1 MPSIIIRGVPHS
13 YSLTTPQDFSQTL
26 VFIHGWLLSQHYWL
40 PVVDRLNSTF
50 QCLSYDLRG
59 FGQSTEGLDDYQAEV
74 PQLAQQLGASYSP
87 FSLAAYARDLGSLL
101 EQLNLDKVWLVGHS
115 LGASIALWA
124 AYCYPQWIAGVVCI
138 NAGGGIYLKQEFDR
152 FRQAGQQI
160 VRFRPQWMRYL
171 PLADFAFARMMVAQP
186 LARRWGRQRLIDFL
200 QAHPDAALGSLLE
213 STTEEEVHLLPR
225 IVSRLNQ
232 PVYFLAGER
241 DQVMEMKFVRY
252 LASFHALFESGQ
264 EIVVELP
271 DCGHIAL
278 LECPDLVVKNLK
290 DVLSQHS

>member
-1 MPSIIIRGVPHS
+1 MPSITVRGVSHS
-13 YSLTTPQDFSQTL
+13 YSLTTPQGFSKTL
-26 VFIHGWLLSQHYWL
+26 VFIHGWLLSQQYWF
-40 PVVDRLNSTF
+40 PIVDQLSSTF

-59 FGQSTEGLDDYQAEV
+59 FGESTKGLDDYQAGV
-74 PQLAQQLGASYSP
+74 LQSAQQIGASYSP

-101 EQLNLDKVWLVGHS
+101 EQLNLTKVWLVGHS

-124 AYCYPQWIAGVVCI
+124 AYCYPEWIAGVVCV

-171 PLADFAFARMMVAQP
+171 PLADLAFARMMVAQP
-186 LARRWGRQRLIDFL
+186 LARQWGRQRLVDFL
-200 QAHPDAALGSLLE
+200 QANSDAALGSLLE

-225 IVSRLNQ
+225 IVSSLNQ

-241 DQVMEMKFVRY
+241 DQVMEIKFVRY
-252 LASFHALFESGQ
+252 LASFHPLFESGQ
-264 EIVVELP
+264 EIVIELP
-271 DCGHIAL
+271 NCGHIAL
-278 LECPDLVVKNLK
+278 LECPNLVVESLTKL
-290 DVLSQHS
+290 LEHHS